1 MRASLR
7 SSVFAVVLPLALTF
21 TLTACSGSS
30 TPGSGQSAPAASTA
44 APAAPAS
51 APSSDPEFEAVK
63 AATPVVACDLITLEE
78 VSALYPGL
86 KFTVKQNTAP
96 QMSGYAWDSRC
107 EYEAGVGTIEFAK
120 TQPTHS
126 VQVFAT
132 TVASEAKAQEHLKS
146 RAESMAG
153 ESTYKAQPDL
163 GPSAHTVRGTGSV
176 SLFMMQGQ
184 TEIQL
189 IVSELKSSND
199 EKIQKL
205 LALAKGL

>member
-7 SSVFAVVLPLALTF
+7 SSVFAVVLPLALTL

-86 KFTVKQNTAP
+86 TFTVKQNTAP

>member
-1 MRASLR
+1 MRASTR
-7 SSVFAVVLPLALTF
+7 SSVLAAALPLTF
-21 TLTACSGSS
+21 ILAACSGSS
-30 TPGSGQSAPAASTA
+30 TPAGDQAAPAASTA
-44 APAAPAS
+44 AAPAPAS
-51 APSSDPEFEAVK
+51 APSTDPEFEQVK
-63 AATPVVACDLITLEE
+63 AATPLVACDLITLEE
-78 VSALYPGL
+78 VSAVYPGL
-86 KFTVKQNTAP
+86 TFTVKQNSAP

-132 TVASEAKAQEHLKS
+132 TVANEARAQEHLKS

-153 ESTYKAQPDL
+153 EAAYKAQPEI
-163 GPSAHTVRGTGSV
+163 GPSAYTVRGTGTV
-176 SLFMMQGQ
+176 SLYTVKGQ

-189 IVSELKSSND
+189 LVSELKSSND
-199 EKIQKL
+199 EKITKA

>member
-1 MRASLR
+1 MTTSFR
-7 SSVFAVVLPLALTF
+7 SPVVALVLLLTITLA
-21 TLTACSGSS
+21 ACSGAPA
-30 TPGSGQSAPAASTA
+30 TEQAAPAASSS

-51 APSSDPEFEAVK
+51 APSTDPEFEAVK
-63 AATPVVACDLITLEE
+63 AATPLVACDLVTLDE

-86 KFTVKQNTAP
+86 KFTVKQNSAP

-132 TVASEAKAQEHLKS
+132 TVASEAKAQANLKS
-146 RAESMAG
+146 RAELAAG
-153 ESTYKAQPDL
+153 ESTYKAQPDF
-163 GPSAHTVRGTGSV
+163 GASAYTTRQTGSV
-176 SLFMMQGQ
+176 SLFLTKGQ
-184 TEIQL
+184 AEIQL

-199 EKIQKL
+199 EKIAKA

>member
-1 MRASLR
+1 MRASFR
-7 SSVFAVVLPLALTF
+7 SSVVALVLPISLA
-21 TLTACSGSS
+21 ACSSE
-30 TPGSGQSAPAASTA
+30 PAKEANAPAASTA
-44 APAAPAS
+44 SAPAPAS
-51 APSSDPEFEAVK
+51 APSTDPELEQVK
-63 AATPVVACDLITLEE
+63 AATPVVACDLVTLED

-107 EYEAGVGTIEFAK
+107 EYEAGVGTVEIAK

-146 RAESMAG
+146 RAEMAKG
-153 ESTYKAQPDL
+153 ESTYKAQPDF
-163 GPSAHTVRGTGSV
+163 GASAYTTRETGSV
-176 SLFMMQGQ
+176 SLFLTKGQ
-184 TEIQL
+184 AEIQL

-199 EKIQKL
+199 EKIKKA

>member
-1 MRASLR
+1 M
-7 SSVFAVVLPLALTF
+7 
-21 TLTACSGSS
+21 
-30 TPGSGQSAPAASTA
+30 
-44 APAAPAS
+44 
-51 APSSDPEFEAVK
+51 K

-86 KFTVKQNTAP
+86 KLTVKQNTAP

>member
-1 MRASLR
+1 MTTSFR
-7 SSVFAVVLPLALTF
+7 SSVVALALPL
-21 TLTACSGSS
+21 TLAACSSE
-30 TPGSGQSAPAASTA
+30 PAKEAAAPAASTA
-44 APAAPAS
+44 APAAAPAS
-51 APSSDPEFEAVK
+51 APSTDPEFEAVK
-63 AATPVVACDLITLEE
+63 AATPLVACDLVTLDE

-132 TVASEAKAQEHLKS
+132 TVASEAKAQEHLTS

-153 ESTYKAQPDL
+153 EATYKAQPDL

-176 SLFMMQGQ
+176 SLFMMKGQ

-199 EKIQKL
+199 EKIAKAL
-205 LALAKGL
+205 TLAKGL

>member
-1 MRASLR
+1 MRASIR
-7 SSVFAVVLPLALTF
+7 SSAFAVALPL
-21 TLTACSGSS
+21 TLTLAACSGSS
-30 TPGSGQSAPAASTA
+30 TPAGDQAAPAASTA
-44 APAAPAS
+44 AAPAPAS
-51 APSSDPEFEAVK
+51 APSTDPEFEQVK
-63 AATPVVACDLITLEE
+63 AATPLVACDLITLEE
-78 VSALYPGL
+78 VSAVYPGL
-86 KFTVKQNTAP
+86 KFTVKQNSAP

-153 ESTYKAQPDL
+153 EAAYKAQPEI
-163 GPSAHTVRGTGSV
+163 GPSAYTVRGTGTV
-176 SLFMMQGQ
+176 SLYTVKGQ

-189 IVSELKSSND
+189 LVSELKSSND
-199 EKIQKL
+199 EKITKA

>member
-7 SSVFAVVLPLALTF
+7 SSVFAVVLPLALTL

-44 APAAPAS
+44 APA

-176 SLFMMQGQ
+176 SLFMMKGQ
-184 TEIQL
+184 TEVQL

>member
-1 MRASLR
+1 MTTSFR
-7 SSVFAVVLPLALTF
+7 SSVVALALPL
-21 TLTACSGSS
+21 TLAACSSE
-30 TPGSGQSAPAASTA
+30 PAKEAAAPAASTA
-44 APAAPAS
+44 APAAAPAS
-51 APSSDPEFEAVK
+51 APSTDPEFEAVK
-63 AATPVVACDLITLEE
+63 AATPVVACDLVTLEE

-86 KFTVKQNTAP
+86 KFTVKQNSAP

-176 SLFMMQGQ
+176 SLFMMKGQ
-184 TEIQL
+184 TEVQL

-199 EKIQKL
+199 EKIAKAL
-205 LALAKGL
+205 TLAKGL

>member
-1 MRASLR
+1 MRAPTR
-7 SSVFAVVLPLALTF
+7 SSALAVALPL
-21 TLTACSGSS
+21 TLTLAACS
-30 TPGSGQSAPAASTA
+30 SAPATEPA
-44 APAAPAS
+44 APAAASAPAPAS
-51 APSSDPEFEAVK
+51 APATDPEFEQVK
-63 AATPVVACDLITLEE
+63 AATPLVACDLITLDE

-86 KFTVKQNTAP
+86 KFSVKQNTAP

-132 TVASEAKAQEHLKS
+132 TVANAEKAQAHVKS

-153 ESTYKAQPDL
+153 ESTYQAHPDL
-163 GPSAHTVRGTGSV
+163 GPSAHTVRGTGTV
-176 SLFMMQGQ
+176 SLYTVKGQ

-189 IVSELKSSND
+189 LVSELKSSND
-199 EKIQKL
+199 DKIQKL

>member
-1 MRASLR
+1 MRASFR
-7 SSVFAVVLPLALTF
+7 SSVVALVLPLTI
-21 TLTACSGSS
+21 TLAACSGAPATEQAAPAASS
-30 TPGSGQSAPAASTA
+30 SAPAASA
-44 APAAPAS
+44 N
-51 APSSDPEFEAVK
+51 APSTDPEFEAVK
-63 AATPVVACDLITLEE
+63 AATPLVACDLITLDE
-78 VSALYPGL
+78 VSAVYPGL
-86 KFTVKQNTAP
+86 KFSVKQNTAP

-176 SLFMMQGQ
+176 SLFMMKGQ

-199 EKIQKL
+199 EKIAKA